1 MPDVFTVFLNK
12 DDDDDDD
19 DDDDFAPVWGGGG
32 GGGFTWVNFCWVFA
46 AGPHRTPTPCKY
58 IFGQL

>member
-19 DDDDFAPVWGGGG
+19 EKHNLFCKGGRVPPGFAVDCS
-32 GGGFTWVNFCWVFA
+32 WV
-46 AGPHRTPTPCKY
+46 GSDK
-58 IFGQL
+58 